1 MRGRRQKFSS
11 AWLGT
16 DAFTIHYPQSSPCV
30 CQEKKKFVY
39 FLTLTTS
46 IGESSVAVLQL
57 KLNTG
62 GVYRK
67 YACTVAPED
76 TDMSC

>member
-1 MRGRRQKFSS
+1 MHSLSITLSHHLVFARK
-11 AWLGT
+11 
-16 DAFTIHYPQSSPCV
+16 
-30 CQEKKKFVY
+30 KKKFVY